1 MACVH
6 PGGETLPCE
15 RVADQSLRRKSSS
28 QKVHVA
34 FSDRPQKPKLFD
46 APWCK
51 GEGGGRGCK
60 GRGRGSV
67 GREQVGVSSAEEAN
81 PSSNA
86 LAGRQ
91 ADVFTS
97 PGAGS
102 HPALVS
108 FRQHQSAPNST
119 DIFGRSLAPLQTLSD
134 VTNARTRG
142 VDSTP
147 PPSGQTDFI
156 TSTGRAFEAGVHQ
169 PENFAR
175 ARSNGQRLHSD
186 GEELVCTAPLV
197 QPGPS
202 LPLSASPED
211 CVVWEYLQPSVY
223 ERPRGQSKRHVSASA
238 SKGRGRAAS
247 GQATRRSSVG

>member
-1 MACVH
+1 MKNEMTAAEVFAQQDMIRH
-6 PGGETLPCE
+6 LHES
-15 RVADQSLRRKSSS
+15 RVD
-28 QKVHVA
+28 
-34 FSDRPQKPKLFD
+34 
-46 APWCK
+46 
-51 GEGGGRGCK
+51 
-60 GRGRGSV
+60 
-67 GREQVGVSSAEEAN
+67 
-81 PSSNA
+81 
-86 LAGRQ
+86 
-91 ADVFTS
+91 TS

-108 FRQHQSAPNST
+108 FRQHQSAPNGA
-119 DIFGRSLAPLQTLSD
+119 DIFRRSFAPLQTLSD
-134 VTNARTRG
+134 VTSARTRG

-156 TSTGRAFEAGVHQ
+156 TSTGRAFEAGVHPSTGRAFEAGVHQ
-169 PENFAR
+169 PENFAS

-186 GEELVCTAPLV
+186 GEELVSTAPHV
-197 QPGPS
+197 QPSPS

-211 CVVWEYLQPSVY
+211 CAVWEHLQPSVY